1 MSKRIISATYTLRGV
16 KTGRTRLP
24 VGRRIL
30 LPVVFCLCFLAF
42 PGKASG
48 FSLALDSI
56 AEWGRFPR
64 FCINTYRWGA
74 NFFNSYDSTYVE
86 GSGKLFNVK
95 TRVESWTDNYNFRF
109 DNGYR
114 MEMLSKPSTSL
125 GFYLTYMAVS
135 VGYDLNFGTLF
146 NGSSQSRKK
155 FNFQFNCSLFAA
167 DCYWITNDVGT
178 TIKRIGTSSN
188 SQSVNIPFSGIDT
201 RLWGV
206 DLYYFFNHK
215 HYSQA
220 AAFAYSKIQRKS
232 SGSLYA
238 GLSFWGQN
246 YKFDFT
252 EFAEQ
257 FAPGKPESWGYHYQV
272 KNKNY
277 ALKIGY
283 AYNWVF
289 HPGWVFGISEAPT
302 FGIRTGYINTNT
314 PTPTRT
320 TFAMGNRARA
330 SIIYN
335 HKKRWFFGIVGNA
348 DTGLIYD
355 KEHTLITNNLNGE
368 ISVGYRFNLW

>member
-1 MSKRIISATYTLRGV
+1 MSDCKLSTTQASPTHGNR
-16 KTGRTRLP
+16 RTSRP
-24 VGRRIL
+24 GSCRIL
-30 LPVVFCLCFLAF
+30 LPLLFGLVFLTIPA
-42 PGKASG
+42 KASG

-56 AEWGRFPR
+56 AEWGKFPR
-64 FCINTYRWGA
+64 FCINTYRWGSD
-74 NFFNSYDSTYVE
+74 FFNSYDSTYVE
-86 GSGKLFNVK
+86 GSGKLFNIK

-125 GFYLTYMAVS
+125 GVYLTYMAVS
-135 VGYDLNFGTLF
+135 LGYDLDFGKIF
-146 NGSSQSRKK
+146 NGASRSRKK

-178 TIKRIGTSSN
+178 TIKRIGSPEASRK
-188 SQSVNIPFSGIDT
+188 VDIPFKGIDT

-206 DLYYFFNHK
+206 DLYYFFNHR

-220 AAFAYSKIQRKS
+220 AAFSYSKIQRKS

-252 EFAEQ
+252 DFAEQ
-257 FAPGKPESWGYHYQV
+257 FAPGKPESWSYHYQV

-289 HPGWVFGISEAPT
+289 RRGWVLGISEAPT
-302 FGIRTGYINTNT
+302 FGIRKGYINT
-314 PTPTRT
+314 PDHTRT
-320 TFAMGNRARA
+320 TFAMSNRARA

-335 HKKRWFFGIVGNA
+335 HEKKWFFGIVANA

-355 KEHTLITNNLNGE
+355 KEHTFANAFITGQA
-368 ISVGYRFNLW
+368 SVGYRFNLW

>member
-1 MSKRIISATYTLRGV
+1 M
-16 KTGRTRLP
+16 
-24 VGRRIL
+24 L
-30 LPVVFCLCFLAF
+30 LPLIICLCFMAL

-74 NFFNSYDSTYVE
+74 RFFNSYDSTYVE

-95 TRVESWTDNYNFRF
+95 TRVEAWTDNYNFRF

-114 MEMLSKPSTSL
+114 MEMLSKPTTSL

-146 NGSSQSRKK
+146 NGSSESRKK

-178 TIKRIGTSSN
+178 TIKRIGTPSH
-188 SQSVNIPFSGIDT
+188 SQKVDIPFSGIDT

-238 GLSFWGQN
+238 GLSFWGQD
-246 YKFDFT
+246 YKFDFS
-252 EFAEQ
+252 EFADE

-289 HPGWVFGISEAPT
+289 HRGWLLGISEAPT
-302 FGIRTGYINTNT
+302 FGIRTGIINTDT
-314 PTPTRT
+314 PDPTPKRT
-320 TFAMGNRARA
+320 TFALSNRARL

-335 HKKRWFFGIVGNA
+335 YNKRWFFGFVGNA
-348 DTGLIYD
+348 DTGLVYD